1 MFNAQARVY
10 PSRMNEHA
18 VPREVGGY
26 LFEFRGKRPLRD
38 TARWAAGVCLSGAGA
53 ALVVIGIASQSL
65 LSVPLG
71 IAAGVLGAL
80 VLLVQAFSANK
91 ARPFGAPAHA
101 GKHRVMKAGK
111 VREEESV
118 ASQLGLIANLYS
130 QGALTREEFVAA
142 KRRTLDI

>member
-1 MFNAQARVY
+1 
-10 PSRMNEHA
+10 MNEHA
-18 VPREVGGY
+18 VPHEVGGY

-53 ALVVIGIASQSL
+53 AIVVIGIASQSL

-80 VLLVQAFSANK
+80 VLLVQALSVNK
-91 ARPFGAPAHA
+91 VRRFGAPAHV
-101 GKHRVMKAGK
+101 GKHRVMKADK

-118 ASQLGLIANLYS
+118 ASQLALIANLYS

>member
-1 MFNAQARVY
+1 
-10 PSRMNEHA
+10 
-18 VPREVGGY
+18 
-26 LFEFRGKRPLRD
+26 
-38 TARWAAGVCLSGAGA
+38 
-53 ALVVIGIASQSL
+53 VVIGIASQSL

-91 ARPFGAPAHA
+91 ARPLGAPAQA

-118 ASQLGLIANLYS
+118 ASQLALIANLYS

>member
-1 MFNAQARVY
+1 MLRHRYILQ
-10 PSRMNEHA
+10 RMNEHA
-18 VPREVGGY
+18 VPREAGGY
-26 LFEFRGKRPLRD
+26 LFEFRGKRLGD
-38 TARWAAGVCLSGAGA
+38 TAQWAAGVCLSGAGMA
-53 ALVVIGIASQSL
+53 IVVIGIASQSL

-91 ARPFGAPAHA
+91 ARPSGAPAQA
-101 GKHRVMKAGK
+101 GKHRVIKAGK

-118 ASQLGLIANLYS
+118 ASQLALIANLYS
-130 QGALTREEFVAA
+130 QGVLTREEFVAA